1 MNWGTKI
8 ILLYCGFMTMILGLV
23 FLTLHQDIQLVSD
36 DYYEQELKY
45 QDKINASANS
55 LQLDRQI
62 SFSADNKRILID
74 YPKEFFGKKI
84 EGEIVFQRPSDAAL
98 DYKTNIQL
106 NDSGQQIVLSD
117 KFKMGLY
124 KVQVSIKMDNKDY
137 YFEQSLFIN

>member
-1 MNWGTKI
+1 
-8 ILLYCGFMTMILGLV
+8 MILGLV